1 MSGAWP
7 WLALAGAGAFH
18 GLNPAMGWLFAVG
31 LGMQEGS
38 QRALLRA
45 LPFIAIGHAVAIGLV
60 VLAVAAAGIVV
71 DPTAL
76 RLGGAALLVGFGAWR
91 AVRWRRHP
99 RWVGMRVGPRD
110 LVAWSFLM
118 ATAHGAGLMLI
129 PVLLHLPGY
138 AAYARVPNLHVLA
151 LGWGLTSASTAAL
164 AVATHTLAM
173 LAVATGLAV
182 LVYRTV
188 GVAVLRRFW
197 VNLDLPWAASL
208 MGTGILMAV
217 L

>member
-7 WLALAGAGAFH
+7 WLAIAGAGAFH

-31 LGMQEGS
+31 LGMQDGS
-38 QRALLRA
+38 RGALLRA
-45 LPFIAIGHAVAIGLV
+45 LPFIALGHA
-60 VLAVAAAGIVV
+60 LAVGLIVVGVAVLGVVV
-71 DPTAL
+71 DPTVM
-76 RLGGAALLVGFGAWR
+76 RLGGAVLLVGFGAWR
-91 AVRWRRHP
+91 FARWRRHP

-129 PVLLHLPGY
+129 PALLHLPGS
-138 AAYARVPNLHVLA
+138 AAYVRVPNAHVLA
-151 LGWGLTSASTAAL
+151 LGWAEPTAATSAL
-164 AVATHTLAM
+164 AVATHTGAM
-173 LAVATGLAV
+173 LAVAATIAV
-182 LVYRTV
+182 VVYETV
-188 GVAVLRRFW
+188 GVAVLRRVW

-208 MGTGILMAV
+208 VGTGLLMAV

>member
-1 MSGAWP
+1 VNGAWP
-7 WLALAGAGAFH
+7 WLVLAGAGAFH

-31 LGMQEGS
+31 LGMQERS
-38 QRALLRA
+38 RHALLRA
-45 LPFIAIGHAVAIGLV
+45 LPFIAIGHALAIGLV
-60 VLAVAAAGIVV
+60 VLAVAVLGIVV
-71 DPTAL
+71 DPTVM
-76 RLGGAALLVGFGAWR
+76 RLGGAAVLVGFGVWR

-138 AAYARVPNLHVLA
+138 AAYARVPNPHVLA
-151 LGWGLTSASTAAL
+151 LGAALPSVSTAAL
-164 AVATHTLAM
+164 AVATHTMAM
-173 LAVATGLAV
+173 LAVAGSLAL
-182 LVYRTV
+182 LVYETV
-188 GVAVLRRFW
+188 GVAVLRRVW

-208 MGTGILMAV
+208 VGTGILMAV